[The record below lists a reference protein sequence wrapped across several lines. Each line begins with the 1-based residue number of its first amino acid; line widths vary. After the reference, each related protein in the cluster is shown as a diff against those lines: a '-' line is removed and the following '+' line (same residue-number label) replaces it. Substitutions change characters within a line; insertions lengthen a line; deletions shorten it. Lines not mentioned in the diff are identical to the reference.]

1 MKAKLWGSI
10 FLLSGISVTASA
22 NDFGIGLN
30 DDVIS
35 TEVNL
40 KLQNNATAALGYIYS
55 NDGGQLASGAM
66 HIAHDAGIHHFE
78 IGAKF
83 SYAWAKESAN
93 GSAVGIGGRYVMD
106 LGSKLSFQAS
116 GYYAPSVL
124 SFGSVDGMYEVDSKI
139 QFQLNPSLALY
150 TGYRNIRLQYDNS
163 NNSTFD
169 SGFYIG
175 GKASF

>member
-1 MKAKLWGSI
+1 MKAKLWGGVL
-10 FLLSGISVTASA
+10 LLSSISVTASA
-22 NDFGIGLN
+22 NDFGISLN

-35 TEVNL
+35 TEMNL
-40 KLQNNATAALGYIYS
+40 NLQNNATASLGYIYS
-55 NDGGQLASGAM
+55 NDGGSLLSGAM
-66 HIAHDAGIHHFE
+66 HVAHDAGIHHFE
-78 IGAKF
+78 IGAKY
-83 SYAWAKESAN
+83 SYAWAKNSSN
-93 GSAVGIGGRYVMD
+93 GSAIGVGGRYAMA
-106 LGSKLSFQAS
+106 LGSNLSFQAS

-124 SFGSVDGMYEVDSKI
+124 SFGSVDGMYELDSKI

-163 NNSTFD
+163 QNSTFD